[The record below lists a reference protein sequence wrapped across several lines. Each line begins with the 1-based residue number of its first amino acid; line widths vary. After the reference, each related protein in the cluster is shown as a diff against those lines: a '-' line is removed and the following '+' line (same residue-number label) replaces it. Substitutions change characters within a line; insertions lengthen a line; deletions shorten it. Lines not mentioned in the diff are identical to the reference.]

1 MTSRTLFSFF
11 IERYKLSFLISTVA
25 LVCGILGLSQLKR
38 EADPPVDFTQMTIV
52 TPYPGASTKEIE
64 ELITT
69 PIENELKRVK
79 GIKTSTSV
87 SKLGTSFISLDLDR
101 DYPDR
106 QTTIQDIYRVPTQ
119 ARLPSDLNAP
129 PRVFHKKAAEFPVL
143 QIGMLG
149 GTSFQRNRK
158 AQQLKSRLENLPN
171 VAQIDLRGFSKREL
185 QIKLNPEKMN
195 LLSVSVL
202 NVLDVLKHYS
212 QDISAGVIKT
222 PHFYGVKV
230 PLKMRNQTDMENL
243 PIRSNLS
250 SPAILLKDIAKVT
263 DSEEENVSPFAI
275 NNEEATILSIKKRE
289 NKDSISTVEQVTKEV
304 KAFLSHAPSY
314 LKTITLFNR
323 SDDIEHRL
331 KIVFNNSYFALIL
344 VLVVLALCLPGVIGL
359 ASVLTFPIVLFSV
372 FGLMSVFD
380 ISLNTLTLLAIIICL
395 GMLADNSIVL
405 SENYASKRE
414 QNLPPLSA
422 ILKSLEEL
430 WVPLFAA
437 SLTTLLAFVP
447 MLFTRGVMGEFIKWI
462 PIVVSLVLIIGMLES
477 FFLLPGRLCFTLRK
491 LNKKNKKV
499 ILFHHLTFYFEKTL
513 TWVLTYKYRS
523 VLAMII
529 LISGSLTASA
539 VFNRFILFP
548 KEDVRTYKANFRVD
562 QLLSKEDVTKH
573 IAALDERAK
582 NIIGKENIEYTLSH
596 MYYHGTSGSYEVHVP
611 RDRMRSL
618 VPDQVV
624 DKLETIKN
632 HLPFFKYLR
641 FSGQAIG
648 PRLGAPFE
656 VVLLSA
662 NEKELSAFV
671 KRLKQKLA
679 SIEGFFNIDDN
690 TEKSLPEYLVIP
702 NLTRLTRL
710 GFTPASGGAAL
721 RAALQGQKITDL
733 LIDGEETHLVLKY
746 AEPFNNHMDT
756 LKTIKLMGRQSQ
768 FVPLKN
774 VFDWKKN
781 EKRTQVIKHYNFKK
795 EIKVVSSINS
805 KMLTSIQANQKAKGI
820 LDNMVTKHPSVSYK
834 LIGEMENVTES
845 MNSLIMAMI
854 FATAGIFFVL
864 LILFDSFFLSFLILS
879 NVLLGLMGVSLAF
892 LLHGKPLSFMAM
904 IGTVGLIGVVIN
916 SSIILISFIEQLK
929 KSEKQKTA
937 SIPLLVKAG
946 SKRLRPILITN
957 LTSVL
962 GLLPTAYG
970 LGGYDSVL
978 SPVTLALAWGIVG
991 GSLFTLFWTPCWYA
1005 IWEDLKQYL
1014 SKKAKAISH

>member
-1 MTSRTLFSFF
+1 MTSQTLFSFF
-11 IERYKLSFLISTVA
+11 IKRYKLNFLISIAV

-38 EADPPVDFTQMTIV
+38 EADPPVDFTQMTIM
-52 TPYPGASTKEIE
+52 TPYPGASPKEIE

-79 GIKTSTSV
+79 GIKNSTSI
-87 SKLGTSFISLDLDR
+87 SKLGSSYIFLDLDR
-101 DYPDR
+101 DHPDK
-106 QTTIQDIYRVPTQ
+106 QTTIQDIYRAPTQ
-119 ARLPSDLNAP
+119 AGLPSDLPVP
-129 PRVFHKKAAEFPVL
+129 PRVSHKKASEFPVL
-143 QIGMLG
+143 LIGVLG
-149 GTSFQRNRK
+149 DNSFQRNRK
-158 AQQLKSRLENLPN
+158 VMQLKSRLENLPN
-171 VAQIDLRGFSKREL
+171 VAEVSLRGFSRREL

-202 NVLDVLKHYS
+202 NVQDVLKHYS
-212 QDISAGVIKT
+212 QDISAGVMET
-222 PHFYGVKV
+222 PHFYGIKV
-230 PLKMRNQTDMENL
+230 PLKIRSPKDMETI

-250 SPAILLKDIAKVT
+250 SPGILLKDIAEVT
-263 DSEEENVSPFAI
+263 DSEEENFNQFTI
-275 NNEEATILSIKKRE
+275 NNETATLLSIKKRE
-289 NKDSISTVEQVTKEV
+289 NKDSIATVKQITQEV
-304 KAFLSHAPSY
+304 KTFLSHASSR
-314 LKTITLFNR
+314 LKIITLFNR

-331 KIVFNNSYFALIL
+331 KIVFNNGYFALIL

-359 ASVLTFPIVLFSV
+359 ASTLTFPIVLFSV
-372 FGLMSVFD
+372 FSLMSVFD
-380 ISLNTLTLLAIIICL
+380 MSLNTLTLLAIIICL

-422 ILKSLEEL
+422 MLTSLEEL

-437 SLTTLLAFVP
+437 SLTTLLAFAP

-462 PIVVSLVLIIGMLES
+462 PIVVSLVLIIGVLES

-491 LNKKNKKV
+491 SGKKNKKTV
-499 ILFHHLTFYFEKTL
+499 FFHHLTFYFEKTL

-523 VLAMII
+523 VFVMLI
-529 LISGSLTASA
+529 LIAGSLTASV

-548 KEDVRTYKANFRVD
+548 KEDVRTYKADLEVD
-562 QLLSKEDVTKH
+562 QHLSRADFAKRMVN
-573 IAALDERAK
+573 LDEQAQ
-582 NIIGKENIEYTLSH
+582 NIVGKKNIEYTLSH
-596 MYYHGTSGSYEVHVP
+596 MDHHGSRGSYEIRVP
-611 RDRMRSL
+611 RDRMRFL

-624 DKLETIKN
+624 DQLEALKN
-632 HLPFFKYLR
+632 SLPFKRLR
-641 FSGQAIG
+641 FRGQAIG

-656 VVLLSA
+656 VVLFSS
-662 NEKELSAFV
+662 NEKELSVFV
-671 KRLKQKLA
+671 KQLKQRLSTTK
-679 SIEGFFNIDDN
+679 GFFNIDDN
-690 TEKSLPEYLVIP
+690 TEQSLPEYLVIP
-702 NLTRLTRL
+702 NSTLLSRL
-710 GFTPASGGAAL
+710 GFNPTRGGTAL
-721 RAALQGQKITDL
+721 RTALQGQKITDL
-733 LIDGEETHLVLKY
+733 ILDGEETHMVLKY
-746 AEPFNNHMDT
+746 DEPFNNQMDT
-756 LKTIKLMGRQSQ
+756 LKTIKLMGRESQ

-774 VFDWKKN
+774 VFDWQKN
-781 EKRTQVIKHYNFKK
+781 EKGTQVIKHYNFKK
-795 EIKVVSSINS
+795 EIKVVSSVNS
-805 KMLTSIQANQKAKGI
+805 EVLTSIQANQKAKVI
-820 LDNMVTKHPSVSYK
+820 LDHMVSEHPSVSYK
-834 LIGEMENVTES
+834 LIGEMETVNES
-845 MNSLIMAMI
+845 MSSLYMAMI

-929 KSEKQKTA
+929 KSAKQKTA

-1005 IWEDLKQYL
+1005 ILEDLKNRL
-1014 SKKAKAISH
+1014 SRKNTAKT